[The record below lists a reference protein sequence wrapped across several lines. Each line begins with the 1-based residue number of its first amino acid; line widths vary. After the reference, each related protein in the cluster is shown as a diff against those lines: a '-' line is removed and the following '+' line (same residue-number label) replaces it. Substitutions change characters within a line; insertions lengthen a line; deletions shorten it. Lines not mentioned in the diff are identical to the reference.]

1 MENDVYIGLSK
12 WFIGL
17 KIIFNTPAKW
27 IPYLLGSLESG
38 LVQAAV
44 KHGKGGFFTMQ
55 EMSC

>member
-1 MENDVYIGLSK
+1 
-12 WFIGL
+12 
-17 KIIFNTPAKW
+17 
-27 IPYLLGSLESG
+27 LLGSLESG